1 MKVHKLQLDHLL
13 KVKGC
18 GGGCTSS
25 LKCYTKQNLSIDFWR
40 FTGLEFTMCAQVQG
54 KDCPQSSKIHEDM
67 DFKSDGH
74 GFQCWSLQIVMSYKV
89 WDSCVIV
96 MMKLVIWAQEEVYSL
111 HLLFLNSKFM
121 LSWSLQPTSLFWC
134 LFWVLR
140 FFMSFV
146 WLL

>member
-1 MKVHKLQLDHLL
+1 
-13 KVKGC
+13 
-18 GGGCTSS
+18 
-25 LKCYTKQNLSIDFWR
+25 
-40 FTGLEFTMCAQVQG
+40 
-54 KDCPQSSKIHEDM
+54 
-67 DFKSDGH
+67 
-74 GFQCWSLQIVMSYKV
+74 
-89 WDSCVIV
+89 
-96 MMKLVIWAQEEVYSL
+96 L